1 MKWRM
6 IEMTKWRCNEC
17 TPSCVLVSD
26 NTIPP
31 DCPYRY
37 DDFEWK
43 KVAAKSSS
51 ESAKKSKR
59 SPVKKVENPVKKYLF
74 V

>member
-1 MKWRM
+1 
-6 IEMTKWRCNEC
+6 MTKWKCIMC
-17 TPSCVLVSD
+17 DPACVLTSD
-26 NTIPP
+26 NSEPS

-37 DDFEWK
+37 GDYDWK
-43 KVAAKSSS
+43 KVAGRSPAK
-51 ESAKKSKR
+51 SAKKVKR